1 MFRLCCWIQ
10 IWFLNLIFSPS
21 SCHFE
26 QQSGCLDSYQLCFVL
41 HFACFLFFKLFA
53 CRLQHNEFCSNLLF
67 FPMSPVP
74 RNFPQ
79 MCSFSPSP
87 QCQVIFIQKVDL
99 KSVLH
104 FRPFHN
110 ATSSSKKL
118 CFVISS
124 DIDQITRI
132 SWERVFF
139 QFFFVLKP
147 FEVVRNIFSGDT
159 IFDFC
164 GV

>member
-26 QQSGCLDSYQLCFVL
+26 QQSDCLEGYLLCFVL

-74 RNFPQ
+74 RNFLQ

-87 QCQVIFIQKVDL
+87 QCQAIIIQKVDL
-99 KSVLH
+99 KSVPHLRLSQCTIFMKKIV
-104 FRPFHN
+104 FRDFLWHWSSHKKFLG
-110 ATSSSKKL
+110 TSIFS
-118 CFVISS
+118 
-124 DIDQITRI
+124 
-132 SWERVFF
+132 VFF
-139 QFFFVLKP
+139 CTK
-147 FEVVRNIFSGDT
+147 T
-159 IFDFC
+159 IWGC
-164 GV
+164 

>member
-1 MFRLCCWIQ
+1 
-10 IWFLNLIFSPS
+10 
-21 SCHFE
+21 
-26 QQSGCLDSYQLCFVL
+26 
-41 HFACFLFFKLFA
+41 
-53 CRLQHNEFCSNLLF
+53 
-67 FPMSPVP
+67 
-74 RNFPQ
+74 

>member
-1 MFRLCCWIQ
+1 MNLPYR
-10 IWFLNLIFSPS
+10 WFFYFSPSCAKLVQSLTCLSKATKISPSHDKISNVQTLLLNSNLVLNLIFSPS

-87 QCQVIFIQKVDL
+87 QCQG
-99 KSVLH
+99 
-104 FRPFHN
+104 
-110 ATSSSKKL
+110 
-118 CFVISS
+118 
-124 DIDQITRI
+124 
-132 SWERVFF
+132 
-139 QFFFVLKP
+139 FVLKFAVFLFVP
-147 FEVVRNIFSGDT
+147 EAKVK
-159 IFDFC
+159 
-164 GV
+164 